1 MTVHGPDDVMLGDT
15 LLGDIELDIVAT
27 PAQVTIDLV
36 PEGGAQIDLNIPA
49 VAGPPGP
56 TGPQGPPGS
65 GSGSGGG
72 TTILSGVAA
81 PTPEIGVTG
90 DFYLDTDDHTL
101 YGPKS
106 GTDWP
111 VAIQQGGVGGGV
123 FEQSFATAS
132 TTWVVTHSLHTRAV
146 EVNCYAPNGIDEIDA
161 EVDVVGADQVIVRW
175 YYPTTGVVRVM
186 A

>member
-1 MTVHGPDDVMLGDT
+1 MTVHGPDDVLLGDT
-15 LLGDIELDIVAT
+15 LLGDIELDIVASS
-27 PAQVTIDLV
+27 AQVTIDLV
-36 PEGGAQIDLNIPA
+36 PEVGAQIDLNIPA

-56 TGPQGPPGS
+56 TGPQGPPGG

-81 PTPEIGVTG
+81 PTADIGVNG

-106 GTDWP
+106 GTSWP
-111 VAIQQGGVGGGV
+111 IAIQQGGAGGM
-123 FEQSFATAS
+123 FEQSFAAAS
-132 TTWVVTHSLHTRAV
+132 TTWTVNHNLHTRVV
-146 EVNCYAPNGIDEIDA
+146 EVNCFAPNGIDEIDA
-161 EVDVVGADQVIVRW
+161 EVDVLSDDQVVVRW
-175 YYPTTGVVRVM
+175 YYPTTGLVRVM